1 MQFKLLNCVAETC
14 HEPPELETLVRMRLL
29 LCAVLAAASVAGG
42 EGFNLTELEPEY
54 SGLEVAGNSSEADTG
69 DMDSDMESEDM
80 DSEDMDSE
88 DEYNMVLGYGDQD
101 EDGEGMDDGIRDSG
115 RRKGDTLRNSRNK

>member
-1 MQFKLLNCVAETC
+1 MNCVAETC

-29 LCAVLAAASVAGG
+29 LCAVLVAVAWVAGG

-69 DMDSDMESEDM
+69 DMDSDM
-80 DSEDMDSE
+80 DSE
-88 DEYNMVLGYGDQD
+88 DEYNMVVGYGD
-101 EDGEGMDDGIRDSG
+101 EEGEGMDDGIRDSG
-115 RRKGDTLRNSRNK
+115 RRKGDSFGSSFNK

>member
-29 LCAVLAAASVAGG
+29 LCAVLVAAWVAGG

-69 DMDSDMESEDM
+69 DMDS
-80 DSEDMDSE
+80 E
-88 DEYNMVLGYGDQD
+88 DEYNMVVGYED
-101 EDGEGMDDGIRDSG
+101 EEGEGEGLDDGIRDSG
-115 RRKGDTLRNSRNK
+115 RRKGDFFGSSINK

>member
-1 MQFKLLNCVAETC
+1 
-14 HEPPELETLVRMRLL
+14 MRLL
-29 LCAVLAAASVAGG
+29 LCAVLVAVAWVAGG

-69 DMDSDMESEDM
+69 DMESEDSVM
-80 DSEDMDSE
+80 ETDMDSE
-88 DEYNMVLGYGDQD
+88 DEYNMVMGYGDQD

-115 RRKGDTLRNSRNK
+115 RRKGDSFGSSINK

>member
-29 LCAVLAAASVAGG
+29 LCAVLVAAWVAGG

-69 DMDSDMESEDM
+69 DMDSDM
-80 DSEDMDSE
+80 DSE
-88 DEYNMVLGYGDQD
+88 DEYNMVVGYGDQD
-101 EDGEGMDDGIRDSG
+101 EEGEGMDDGIRDSG
-115 RRKGDTLRNSRNK
+115 RRKGDSFGSSFNK

>member
-1 MQFKLLNCVAETC
+1 
-14 HEPPELETLVRMRLL
+14 MRLL
-29 LCAVLAAASVAGG
+29 LCAVLAVAWVAGG

-69 DMDSDMESEDM
+69 DMDSDM
-80 DSEDMDSE
+80 DSE
-88 DEYNMVLGYGDQD
+88 DEYNMVVGYGD
-101 EDGEGMDDGIRDSG
+101 EEGEGEGMDDGIRDSG